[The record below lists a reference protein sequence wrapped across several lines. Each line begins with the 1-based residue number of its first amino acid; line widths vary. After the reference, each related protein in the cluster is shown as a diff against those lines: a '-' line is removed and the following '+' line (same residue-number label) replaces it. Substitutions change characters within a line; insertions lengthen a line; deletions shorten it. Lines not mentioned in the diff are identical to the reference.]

1 MAIVQVPSAA
11 TGLTS
16 ASSSIASSQTTTSTT
31 YTDLATAGPAV
42 TITTGTKALVIMSG
56 FAYSSVGGYNSFAGF
71 AVSGATTIAATDAYA
86 LADGSTVGGAAS
98 RATRLTTLTA
108 GSNTFT
114 MKYRQ
119 TISGTATFINREI
132 IVIDLGS

>member
-1 MAIVQVPSAA
+1 MAIVQVPTPVA
-11 TGLTS
+11 GLTS
-16 ASSSIASSQTTTSTT
+16 ASSSISTSQTTSSGS

-42 TITTGTKALVIMSG
+42 TLTTGTKALVIINAG
-56 FAYSSVGGYNSFAGF
+56 VTVGIADRGYASF
-71 AVSGATTIAATDAYA
+71 AVSGATTIAASDAYA
-86 LADGSTVGGAAS
+86 IYYEGYNPQRGSA
-98 RATRLTTLTA
+98 ATRLTTLTA

-119 TISGTATFINREI
+119 TGGGTLTADNRTI